1 MILQTILS
9 AFLLFFSLIRPS
21 SKIGTTNQMQ
31 RPIMID
37 SIISFIVYGQMAVI
51 PPAHKTKIVDNY

>member
-9 AFLLFFSLIRPS
+9 AFLLFFPLIRPS

-37 SIISFIVYGQMAVI
+37 NIILVIVYGQMAVE
-51 PPAHKTKIVDNY
+51 PPAHET